1 MLPGEAHE
9 LLLGHSQNI
18 KHQVPFDP
26 NKGNERMRMWYTLRV
41 DWIAIFGL
49 INLFRFFTL
58 FSCDP
63 PP

>member
-41 DWIAIFGL
+41 EWIEIF
-49 INLFRFFTL
+49 
-58 FSCDP
+58 D
-63 PP
+63 